1 MVEFVS
7 YNGKYPNLCRGTL
20 IIKVNG
26 KETILKNC
34 LMSGGRCWIDRRDWE
49 GHIEKGYWRLCTC
62 LPDDLEQCRDEILKV
77 VNENVLHGCCG
88 GCI

>member
-7 YNGKYPNLCRGTL
+7 YNGKFPNLCRGTL

-26 KETILKNC
+26 KEAVLKNC
-34 LMSGGRCWIDRRDWE
+34 LYSGGRCGFGQKRNE
-49 GHIEKGYWRLCTC
+49 HIETGDWRLCTC
-62 LPDDLEQCRDEILKV
+62 LPDDLEQYRDEILKV
-77 VNENVLHGCCG
+77 VNENVPHGCCG

>member
-26 KETILKNC
+26 KEAVLKNC
-34 LMSGGRCWIDRRDWE
+34 LYSGGRCGFDQKRNE
-49 GHIEKGYWRLCTC
+49 HIKTG
-62 LPDDLEQCRDEILKV
+62 D
-77 VNENVLHGCCG
+77 
-88 GCI
+88 